1 MEEEIIRKSFCNYCE
16 NKGNNCMKIQIEEK
30 NSIKTYKCINY
41 NKGIIMPINSDENNS
56 RI

>member
-1 MEEEIIRKSFCNYCE
+1 MEEEIIRKSFCNYCK

-30 NSIKTYKCINY
+30 DLIKTYKCINY
-41 NKGIIMPINSDENNS
+41 KKGDIIPFNNDVNYS

>member
-30 NSIKTYKCINY
+30 NLIKTYKCINY
-41 NKGIIMPINSDENNS
+41 KKGNIIPFNNDVNYS